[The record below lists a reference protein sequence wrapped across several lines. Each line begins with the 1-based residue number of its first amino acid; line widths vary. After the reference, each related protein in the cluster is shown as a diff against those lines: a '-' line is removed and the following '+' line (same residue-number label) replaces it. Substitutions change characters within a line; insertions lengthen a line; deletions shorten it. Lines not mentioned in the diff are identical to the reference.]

1 MSRLQQKVF
10 GLARGAIDGLRRHP
24 VLALA
29 VAFLVVKQTAVI
41 WYIIRARFAP
51 PNMLLA
57 LTGEALALL
66 AWAFVL
72 QGWKRLAALAVID
85 LATGALLL
93 TDLFY
98 FRQFADLPS
107 IGSLKH
113 AGLLG
118 EMNGMG
124 GILHGIF
131 HPVDVLLFTGT
142 PLVLLAGAV
151 WPSVRH
157 HGRISGKR
165 ALQLTVVGVLLL
177 VVVVSTSARI
187 RKPFGGH
194 TVVASRLGPVG
205 YHLYD
210 LATQIRHETM
220 RRLKSGDEEI
230 AELREFF
237 ASRKAPEPHPELA
250 GIARGL
256 NVIFVQLES
265 WQSFPLFHEVNGR
278 PVTPN
283 MNRILGESLYFPNFW
298 AQVQQGTTSDAEL
311 LAQCSLYPSRTGSV
325 YYDRPGADFHCLPE
339 VLRERGY
346 RTVAMHGNR
355 PDFWNRAAIYPTV
368 GIDRFYD
375 IRDFEGL
382 PKIGLGTSDIE
393 FFDEAVRK
401 LERERQPFYALLVSI
416 TSHNPF
422 DYDDLPD
429 SGLDFGAYADT
440 RLAHYLNSVHFTDR
454 ALGVFVDRLRE
465 TGLLDKSVL
474 VFYGDHQGV
483 VPDSS
488 NVGEYLGLPS
498 DPVATYGI
506 ERRVAAAIRLP
517 GGAHAG
523 RYEQAAGQIDL
534 APTVAR
540 LLGIPVES
548 TAFFGRDLLA
558 GAPGL
563 VIFPNGSVATD
574 SLLALSADGGHGN
587 SGCYTLPDGEW
598 VKGDRCRPLF
608 DLAEQELTAAW
619 DLLEADLVD
628 KLARIRA
635 KDLSPTTASAR

>member
-1 MSRLQQKVF
+1 MSRLQQIAA
-10 GLARGAIDGLRRHP
+10 GLARRAAGGIRQHP
-24 VLALA
+24 VLTLA
-29 VAFLVVKQTAVI
+29 VLFLVAKQTAVI
-41 WYIIRARFAP
+41 WYIIRARYAP

-72 QGWKRLAALAVID
+72 QGWKRLAALAAID

-107 IGSLKH
+107 VGSLKH

-124 GILHGIF
+124 GILEGIF
-131 HPVDVLLFTGT
+131 HPLDVLLFAGT
-142 PLVLLAGAV
+142 PLVLLAGAI
-151 WPSVRH
+151 WPSVRNR
-157 HGRISGKR
+157 GRISRKR

-177 VVVVSTSARI
+177 VAVVSTSARI

-205 YHLYD
+205 YHVYD

-220 RRLKSGDEEI
+220 RRLKSGEEEI

-237 ASRKAPEPHPELA
+237 ATRRPAAPHPELA
-250 GIARGL
+250 GIAQGL

-265 WQSFPLFHEVNGR
+265 WQSFPLFHEVNGK

-368 GIDRFYD
+368 GIDRFFD

-382 PKIGLGTSDIE
+382 EQIGLGTSDVA
-393 FFDEAVRK
+393 FLDEAVRK
-401 LERERQPFYALLVSI
+401 LQAEPQPFYALLVTI

-422 DYDDLPD
+422 DFPELPD
-429 SGLDFGAYADT
+429 SGLDFGAFADT
-440 RLAHYLNSVHFTDR
+440 RVAQYLNSVHFTDR

-465 TGLLDKSVL
+465 TGLLDRSVL

-483 VPDSS
+483 APDSS
-488 NVGEYLGLPS
+488 NVGEYLGLPD
-498 DPVATYGI
+498 DPVATYQI

-517 GGAHAG
+517 HGAAAG
-523 RYEQAAGQIDL
+523 RYEVAGGQIDL

-540 LLGIPVES
+540 LVGVPVES
-548 TAFFGRDLLA
+548 TAFLGRDLLA
-558 GAPGL
+558 GGRGL

-587 SGCYTLPDGEW
+587 SGCYTLPDGAW
-598 VKGDRCRPLF
+598 VKGDRCAPLF
-608 DLAEQELTAAW
+608 ELAERELTASW
-619 DLLEADLVD
+619 DMLEADLVD
-628 KLARIRA
+628 RVAR
-635 KDLSPTTASAR
+635 LLGHPPTTASVR